1 MFAFF
6 VGYTGLVLKRASKL
20 IGIFMGAS
28 LSTQLEYRANFVVNL
43 VETVLRILGSLLGL
57 SILVGDAQNIG
68 GWSLLEA
75 AVVLGIFTLFDGI
88 MSLSL
93 FPNLSRIAEGVRTGT
108 MDFTLLKPIDA
119 QFLVSFRHFNL
130 LRLPDVL
137 LGVGIVI
144 WAVVQRSPRPNL
156 GQLGLGLLLLCT
168 AYLMVYAICLML
180 STTAFWFV
188 RVENII
194 ELFWGFYRA
203 GQFPISVFPGW
214 VRLFFTFVIP
224 IAFIT
229 TVPAQAFTGKLEGN
243 TVWVALGLAVGLL
256 ALSRWFWRFALRS
269 YTSASS

>member
-1 MFAFF
+1 
-6 VGYTGLVLKRASKL
+6 VLKRYTKL

-75 AVVLGIFTLFDGI
+75 AVVLGIFTLFDGL
-88 MSLSL
+88 MSLAL
-93 FPNLSRIAEGVRTGT
+93 APNLNRIAEGVRTGT

-119 QFLVSFRHFNL
+119 QFLVSFRHLNL

-137 LGVGIVI
+137 LGAGIVV
-144 WAVVQRSPRPNL
+144 WAVWQLEPRPSFEQLAL
-156 GQLGLGLLLLCT
+156 GVLLLLT
-168 AYLMVYAICLML
+168 AYFMVYAIWFML
-180 STTAFWFV
+180 ATTAFWFV
-188 RVENII
+188 RVENIT

-203 GQFPISVFPGW
+203 GQFPITVFPSW

-229 TVPAQAFTGKLEGN
+229 TVPAQAFTGKLEGSS
-243 TVWVALGLAVGLL
+243 VWVSLLLAAGLF

>member
-1 MFAFF
+1 
-6 VGYTGLVLKRASKL
+6 
-20 IGIFMGAS
+20 MGAS

-43 VETVLRILGSLLGL
+43 IETVLRILGSLLGL

-75 AVVLGIFTLFDGI
+75 AVVLGVFTLFDGL
-88 MSLSL
+88 MSMALA
-93 FPNLSRIAEGVRTGT
+93 PNLNRIAEGVRTGSF
-108 MDFTLLKPIDA
+108 DFTLLKPIDA
-119 QFLVSFRHFNL
+119 QFLVSFRNINL

-137 LGVGIVI
+137 LGVGIVV
-144 WAVVQRSPRPNL
+144 WAVLQLEPRPSVE
-156 GQLGLGLLLLCT
+156 QLGVGVLLMAA
-168 AYLMVYAICLML
+168 AYLIVYAIWLML

-188 RVENII
+188 RVENIT

-203 GQFPISVFPGW
+203 GQFPITVFPSW

-229 TVPAQAFTGKLEGN
+229 TVPAQAFTGKLETN
-243 TVWVALGLAVGLL
+243 SVWVALALATGLFA
-256 ALSRWFWRFALRS
+256 ASRWFWRFALRS

>member
-1 MFAFF
+1 
-6 VGYTGLVLKRASKL
+6 
-20 IGIFMGAS
+20 MGAS

-43 VETVLRILGSLLGL
+43 IETVLRVLGSLLGL

-75 AVVLGIFTLFDGI
+75 AVVLGIFTLFDGLI
-88 MSLSL
+88 SLAL
-93 FPNLSRIAEGVRTGT
+93 APNLNRIAEGVRTGT
-108 MDFTLLKPIDA
+108 FDFTLLKPIDA
-119 QFLVSFRHFNL
+119 QFLVSFRNLNL

-137 LGVGIVI
+137 LGAGIIV
-144 WAVVQRSPRPNL
+144 WALTQLSKPPGL
-156 GQLGLGLLLLCT
+156 EQLGLGVLLLCT
-168 AYLMVYAICLML
+168 AYLMVYAIWFML

-188 RVENII
+188 RVENIT

-203 GQFPISVFPGW
+203 GQFPMTVFPGW
-214 VRLFFTFVIP
+214 VRLFFTFIIP

-229 TVPAQAFTGKLEGN
+229 NVPAQAFTGKLESGS
-243 TVWVALGLAVGLL
+243 VWAALAVSVGLF